1 MTRVLTPFGS
11 ILLAIGLGASVASA
25 ADAQHG
31 KDLAQRWCADCH
43 LVSVGQTR
51 ASADAAPFATIAR
64 QPDFNAARLAFF
76 LLDPHPKMPNMS
88 LSRTEASD
96 LAAYI
101 ATMK

>member
-1 MTRVLTPFGS
+1 MRPVLTPLGLMLFV
-11 ILLAIGLGASVASA
+11 IGVGASGASA
-25 ADAQHG
+25 ADVQHG

-43 LVSVGQTR
+43 LVSADQTR
-51 ASADAAPFATIAR
+51 ASADAAPFATVAR
-64 QPDFNAARLAFF
+64 QPDFSAARLAFF

-96 LAAYI
+96 LAGYI